1 LDPIALLATEAD
13 GPRDYLVA
21 GKDLNRLKPS
31 SNKASPPGGA
41 VVPCDVVA
49 HGSVRASAAE
59 VRQLRQNLLL
69 PSGERL
75 SPAFLKHAEDQTVA
89 GLVAVCRA
97 INDYHLMKE
106 CFDEWGVLGAPRY
119 LGRVAMM
126 SAIQKFILEGA
137 WGLSPHLIPHRLL
150 HALSGA
156 VSQALKIRGPNFGV
170 GGGPSGV
177 GEALLTAAAMLD
189 GTRVPGL
196 WVVLTGCDPE
206 PNSEIGDGPD
216 GASAF
221 NALALALVAGRA
233 DRQGLR
239 LRVCGQQK
247 LAGGKPCEAPE
258 GAPSLESLQALVTDL
273 TERQPLGNWIHHFGN
288 GLTLERVGG
297 ALPTPTANG
306 SNVNGNG
313 RQGSRAHVESAAE
326 KQS

>member
-1 LDPIALLATEAD
+1 
-13 GPRDYLVA
+13 
-21 GKDLNRLKPS
+21 LKPTL
-31 SNKASPPGGA
+31 NKASPPGGA

-49 HGSVRASAAE
+49 YGSVRASAAE
-59 VRQLRQNLLL
+59 VRELRQNLLL

-97 INDYHLMKE
+97 ITDHHLTKE
-106 CFDEWGVLGAPRY
+106 YFDDWGVLGAPRY

-126 SAIQKFILEGA
+126 SAIQKFVLEGA

-150 HALSGA
+150 HALSGC

-177 GEALLTAAAMLD
+177 GEALLAAAAMLD
-189 GTRVPGL
+189 GARVPGL
-196 WVVLTGCDPE
+196 WVVLTGCNPE
-206 PNSEIGDGPD
+206 PNTERGDRAD
-216 GASAF
+216 GTCAF
-221 NALALALVAGRA
+221 NALALALVAGSA

-247 LAGGKPCEAPE
+247 LAGENSSEAPD
-258 GAPSLESLQALVTDL
+258 GTPSLESLQALLTDL
-273 TERQPLGNWIHHFGN
+273 TERQPVGNWVHHFGN

-297 ALPTPTANG
+297 ALAMSTANG
-306 SNVNGNG
+306 SKLNGNG
-313 RQGSRAHVESAAE
+313 RQGARAHVESAAE